1 MQGAALS
8 TFQNNIKKTDFCQSM
23 KVVDLTLKLLATE
36 TKSHQINDLM
46 GASDHQHIWNP
57 ESVGFRT
64 PLSVN
69 QCVEDIAYL
78 QILIFHNKDH
88 TLKRDKTLLGL

>member
-36 TKSHQINDLM
+36 TKSHQIHDLM
-46 GASDHQHIWNP
+46 GASDHQHI
-57 ESVGFRT
+57 
-64 PLSVN
+64 
-69 QCVEDIAYL
+69 
-78 QILIFHNKDH
+78 
-88 TLKRDKTLLGL
+88 